1 MENKSV
7 ERFLALFADKVRN
20 AKYLSEWIIFVLD
33 VLITLISTTVVHYFS
48 LKIFDQQYNQVTFWD
63 LYLIATMGSVM
74 FLAVFRTYKGIIRYS
89 ALHELWRIVGA
100 MACRNTLMFTVLFL
114 LEANR
119 YEILLIEC
127 LLDFFLGIFL
137 LLAFRTFLV
146 IFYKQLTQNS
156 GKIREKILV
165 YGVAPKSV
173 SIGALLTSSV
183 FDDYLLMGYISTNN
197 SLQHARISGFDVYQL
212 EEIEKVMSDL
222 NISAVVFPTH
232 DIIRKDQ
239 SELVQICLRNKIK
252 MLVAPSI
259 EELGAGRASR
269 NKIKE
274 IQIED
279 LLDREEIQINL
290 KDIGYWISGKTILIS
305 GAAGSI
311 GSELVRQ
318 LAQFKVEKLILVD
331 IAESALHEMQLELQ
345 DKFPYLDFE
354 CIIGDVR
361 SPYRID
367 YIFRNNKPNIVF
379 HAAAYK
385 HVPLMEQN
393 PCEAILVNVQGTKNM
408 VDFSIRYNVEKF
420 VMISTDKAVNPTNI
434 MGASKR
440 IAEMY
445 VQSIDKAVQ
454 DGKMKGIT
462 RFSTTRFGNV
472 LGSNGSVI
480 PRFRAQINA
489 GGPVTVTHPDIIRYF
504 MTIPEACRLV
514 LEAAYIG
521 RGGEI
526 FVFDMG
532 EPVKIAYLAKKMIEL
547 AGFEPD
553 KDIQIVYTGLRPGE
567 KLYEELLNDE
577 EFSIPTTHKK
587 ITVAKVREYEYEEIR
602 MQLCQLIEK
611 SRAVDIPSTVKKMKE
626 IVPEFI
632 SKNSIFEVFDSEEAI
647 MTVIPTNC
655 KSVV

>member
-1 MENKSV
+1 MENKSI
-7 ERFLALFADKVRN
+7 ERLLTLLADKIRG
-20 AKYLSEWIIFVLD
+20 AKYLSEWIIFLLD
-33 VLITLISTTVVHYFS
+33 VIITLIATTIVHYFS
-48 LKIFDQQYNQVTFWD
+48 LKIFNQQYRQFSFWD
-63 LYLIATMGSVM
+63 LYLLATIGSII
-74 FLAVFRTYKGIIRYS
+74 FLALFRTYKGIIRYS

-100 MACRNTLMFTVLFL
+100 MLCRNSLLFGVLL
-114 LEANR
+114 LLKANR

-137 LLAFRTFLV
+137 LIAFRTFLV

-156 GKIREKILV
+156 GKIKEKILV
-165 YGVAPKSV
+165 YGVDPRSV

-183 FDDYLLMGYISTNN
+183 FDDYLLMGFISPHS
-197 SLQHARISGFDVYQL
+197 SLHNARISGFDVYQL
-212 EEIEKVMSDL
+212 DGIEKRLVDL
-222 NISAVVFPTH
+222 HISAVIFPTH
-232 DIIRKDQ
+232 DIVRKEQ
-239 SELVQICLRNKIK
+239 SELVQICLHNRIK

-259 EELGAGRASR
+259 EELGAGRISR

-279 LLDREEIQINL
+279 LLDREEIHINL
-290 KDIGYWISGKTILIS
+290 KSISLWISGKTILIS

-318 LAQFKVEKLILVD
+318 LAKFKVNKLVLFD
-331 IAESALHEMQLELQ
+331 MAESALHDIQIELQ
-345 DKFPYLDFE
+345 DKFPYLTFE
-354 CIIGDVR
+354 CVIGDVR
-361 SPYRID
+361 SPYRVD
-367 YIFRNNKPNIVF
+367 YVFRNTKPDIVF

-393 PCEAILVNVQGTKNM
+393 PCEAVMVNVQGTKNM
-408 VDFSIRYNVEKF
+408 ADFSVRYNVEKF

-440 IAEMY
+440 IAETY
-445 VQSIDKAVQ
+445 VQSLDKAIQ
-454 DGKMKGIT
+454 DKKVKGIT
-462 RFSTTRFGNV
+462 NFSTTRFGNV

-504 MTIPEACRLV
+504 MTIPEACHLV
-514 LEAAYIG
+514 LEAAHMG
-521 RGGEI
+521 KGGEI

-532 EPVKIAYLAKKMIEL
+532 EPVKIADLAKRMIEL

-553 KDIQIVYTGLRPGE
+553 KDIPIVYTGLRPGE

-577 EFSIPTTHKK
+577 EFSIPTSHKK
-587 ITVAKVREYEYEEIR
+587 ITMARVREYKYEEIKDC
-602 MQLCQLIEK
+602 MELLVQKAQ
-611 SRAVDIPSTVKKMKE
+611 AVDIPSTVKIMKE

-632 SKNSIFEVFDSEEAI
+632 SRNSIFEKYDKVENSCD
-647 MTVIPTNC
+647 N
-655 KSVV
+655 K